1 MNTFLHR
8 PHAFS
13 IVSFPVYIIISIL
26 FCFQT
31 IQAQPKIATI
41 IPDICSPGMNIYLEI
56 MAPSDSL
63 GAFGTPGFS
72 LNNPNSSVRVRALR
86 DADTSKVIFSPCI
99 ISWDGRLIS
108 THVFV
113 PPTEL
118 GGPNPP
124 TDIWNQNP
132 NEFHIPIQVIVN
144 GVSSTIDTLYIVQP
158 FGFNDRGGDITNRVL
173 GAGGWGRRSRKGAM
187 IVTNMALPANSIITV
202 DTSDCDPYL
211 PGNQGFNTND

>member
-1 MNTFLHR
+1 MNTFLQR
-8 PHAFS
+8 LHAFS
-13 IVSFPVYIIISIL
+13 ILSIHAYFIISI
-26 FCFQT
+26 CVCSHI

-56 MAPSDSL
+56 MAPSDSI
-63 GAFGTPGFS
+63 GAFGTSGFS
-72 LNNPNSSVRVRALR
+72 LNNPNSSVIVRALR
-86 DADTSKVIFSPCI
+86 DTDTSKVIFSPCI

-113 PPTEL
+113 PPVEL

-124 TDIWNQNP
+124 TDLWDQNP
-132 NEFHIPIQVIVN
+132 DEFHIPIQVIVN
-144 GVSSTIDTLYIVQP
+144 GVSSSIDTLYIVQP
-158 FGFNDRGGDITNRVL
+158 FGFNDRGGDNINRVL

-211 PGNQGFNTND
+211 QGNQGYLF